1 MFCCYIVYYVSKRE
15 KKYIASK
22 IYDTEVE
29 LPKNLDLGLKGVSRA
44 QLRAW
49 VKESILESSFQKRRK
64 YSQSALSSALSGID
78 ISGSAKNA
86 LKQLQKERLIVS
98 RLGFPDRAMEIDAE
112 IDRMTQKVRE
122 VREQEEKDLLEYR
135 LKMLGAA
142 QGRKRLKMEQEIAE
156 DSSKLEEQLTTEWT
170 KVRKRQKEE
179 FMRLME
185 NASRRAIG
193 KAKKCNCTEPYL
205 CSHNKVA
212 SYNTRRPTKTVVQ
225 YRRNGKR
232 LRQSG
237 RPEEGAMWEE
247 KAADIDEGLQEL
259 WREHIATSL
268 VASPW
273 GANEA
278 FVDQYAERHK
288 KELDVL
294 QKTHNVRRAVLNA
307 DIDLRRRNF
316 DNTCDAEVRKVKMQC
331 RKQAAMRSRADA
343 AEQMKE
349 QERLDKLGESSDGLN
364 NVSANLMAMLGG
376 KKGDI

>member
-1 MFCCYIVYYVSKRE
+1 MMFFLSIISYVSQRE

-49 VKESILESSFQKRRK
+49 VKESILEASFQKRRK

-112 IDRMTQKVRE
+112 IDRMTAKVTQ

-142 QGRKRLKMEQEIAE
+142 QGRKRMKMEQEIAE
-156 DSSKLEEQLTTEWT
+156 DTSKLEEQLTTEWN

-294 QKTHNVRRAVLNA
+294 QKTHNVRRDVLNA
-307 DIDLRRRNF
+307 DIELRRRNF

-343 AEQMKE
+343 AEAMKE

-376 KKGDI
+376 KKGD